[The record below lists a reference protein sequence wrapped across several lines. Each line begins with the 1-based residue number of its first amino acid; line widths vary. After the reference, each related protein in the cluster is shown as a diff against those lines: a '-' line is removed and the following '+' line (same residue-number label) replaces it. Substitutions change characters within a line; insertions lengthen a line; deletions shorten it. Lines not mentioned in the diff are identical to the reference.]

1 MLKIINFTLSKN
13 CSIAIIQKYVRTFSK
28 LHGKLKG
35 NIPII
40 LLCFSTKDIIK
51 IHSLVHKK
59 ASEQQGK
66 VQRCDWGHVH
76 TELGKPYENLNS

>member
-13 CSIAIIQKYVRTFSK
+13 CSMAIIQKYVRTFSK

-35 NIPII
+35 NILTI
-40 LLCFSTKDIIK
+40 LLRFIIK

-59 ASEQQGK
+59 ASEQQRK
-66 VQRCDWGHVH
+66 VQRCDEGHVH
-76 TELGKPYENLNS
+76 TQSHVNRTKI

>member
-1 MLKIINFTLSKN
+1 MLKIINFRLSKN

-35 NIPII
+35 NIPTI
-40 LLCFSTKDIIK
+40 LLCFSTK

-66 VQRCDWGHVH
+66 VQRCD
-76 TELGKPYENLNS
+76 

>member
-13 CSIAIIQKYVRTFSK
+13 CSMAIIQKYVRTFSK

-35 NIPII
+35 NILTI
-40 LLCFSTKDIIK
+40 LLRFSAKDIIK

-59 ASEQQGK
+59 ASEQQRK
-66 VQRCDWGHVH
+66 VQRCDEGHVH
-76 TELGKPYENLNS
+76 TQSHVNRMKI